1 MRVVPAG
8 QCGFADMKQKA
19 SLLVDTRGAVMVEYL
34 IVAAFAGLLTAIG
47 LASLG
52 PKVVKIYSGQRATL
66 YQSNP

>member
-1 MRVVPAG
+1 
-8 QCGFADMKQKA
+8 MKRTH

-47 LASLG
+47 LATLG
-52 PKVVKIYSGQRATL
+52 PKMVKNYSGQRAAL